1 MTTLMMM
8 MMIRGR
14 GDVALSRVAR
24 ETLACGTLTPLSSLS
39 SRSSRSS
46 LSLGRRYKRTW
57 AVPLMETTG
66 AATGFCC
73 YAFWCGPCASFQ
85 LRRRALYN
93 DMSRYLCCAGYLPCS
108 GRCGESRCPNFCL
121 GVEVCLCFSN
131 SVASTRWL
139 LQDEQHLS
147 NTKCDNCIIATT
159 VAIQYISCI
168 FSLLAIC
175 IDGLQEAACI
185 LDWTADLLW
194 CSMWYV
200 RSIGREG
207 EEGAQGEA
215 RRAAS
220 AFRFWTAA
228 ASCQWLAVPVSHAN
242 DSSIFAR

>member
-1 MTTLMMM
+1 
-8 MMIRGR
+8 
-14 GDVALSRVAR
+14 
-24 ETLACGTLTPLSSLS
+24 
-39 SRSSRSS
+39 
-46 LSLGRRYKRTW
+46 
-57 AVPLMETTG
+57 METTG

-200 RSIGREG
+200 RSIGREV

>member
-1 MTTLMMM
+1 
-8 MMIRGR
+8 
-14 GDVALSRVAR
+14 
-24 ETLACGTLTPLSSLS
+24 
-39 SRSSRSS
+39 
-46 LSLGRRYKRTW
+46 
-57 AVPLMETTG
+57 METTG

-108 GRCGESRCPNFCL
+108 GRCGESSCPNFCL

-185 LDWTADLLW
+185 LDWASDLLW
-194 CSMWYV
+194 CSMCACMQTQHK
-200 RSIGREG
+200 I
-207 EEGAQGEA
+207 QLD
-215 RRAAS
+215 RRDVDPSLVQPLHPLMAPVMQTADKAGNPQYAAPY
-220 AFRFWTAA
+220 AA
-228 ASCQWLAVPVSHAN
+228 PPPAGYPAHPAHYAPPPN
-242 DSSIFAR
+242 